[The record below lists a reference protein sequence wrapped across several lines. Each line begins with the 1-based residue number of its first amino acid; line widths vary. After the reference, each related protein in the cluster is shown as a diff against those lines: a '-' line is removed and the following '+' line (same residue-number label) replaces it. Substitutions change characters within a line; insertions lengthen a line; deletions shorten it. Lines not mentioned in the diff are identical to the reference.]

1 MRRIFNSKNK
11 KEFRRKLR
19 ADQTIHEKI
28 LWARLRRNQ
37 LGVKFRRQHS
47 IGRYVVDFYCPEKK
61 LIIEL
66 DGRQHGEQV
75 EYDAVRTK
83 YFEGLGMRMLRFWDG
98 EMNMNLDGV
107 LRMIEQ
113 VIRN

>member
-1 MRRIFNSKNK
+1 MPRIFNSKNK

-28 LWARLRRNQ
+28 LWARLRRNR

-47 IGRYVVDFYCPEKK
+47 IGRYVVDFYCAEKK

-66 DGRQHGEQV
+66 DGRQHGEQA
-75 EYDAVRTK
+75 EYDAERTK
-83 YFEGLGMRMLRFWDG
+83 YFESLNMKVLRFWDG
-98 EMNMNLDGV
+98 EMNMNSDGV
-107 LRMIEQ
+107 LQTIERMI
-113 VIRN
+113 RN